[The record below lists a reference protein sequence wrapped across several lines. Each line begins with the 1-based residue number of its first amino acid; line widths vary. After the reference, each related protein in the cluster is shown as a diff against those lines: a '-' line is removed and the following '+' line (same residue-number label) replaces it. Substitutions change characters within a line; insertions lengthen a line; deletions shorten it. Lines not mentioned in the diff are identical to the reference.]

1 MDKEDKIYLQG
12 VIMGILIMTQ
22 IQELLEWLVMECQQK
37 QTLLDY
43 GVKNDE
49 NI

>member
-22 IQELLEWLVMECQQK
+22 IAGIIGVVG
-37 QTLLDY
+37 Y
-43 GVKNDE
+43 GVPTKTDIIRLWSKE
-49 NI
+49 